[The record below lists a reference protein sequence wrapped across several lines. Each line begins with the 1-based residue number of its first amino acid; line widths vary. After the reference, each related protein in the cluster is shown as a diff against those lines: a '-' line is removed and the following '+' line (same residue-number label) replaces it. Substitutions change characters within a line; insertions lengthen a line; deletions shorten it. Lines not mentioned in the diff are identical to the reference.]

1 MISLKKS
8 VLYPPFTL
16 GGEQD
21 NDARLLEAERELLEW
36 LARADAQRKVDAS
49 DRFMEPIWDE
59 IGKWAET
66 IYKTPASTLMGAAV
80 KLRAVIHP
88 DVGIEEDADSEN
100 LRALRE
106 VLALVD
112 RANLPNTE
120 VSVAV

>member
-1 MISLKKS
+1 MSA
-8 VLYPPFTL
+8 PDPFTL

-21 NDARLLEAERELLEW
+21 HDTKLLDAERELLER

-49 DRFMEPIWDE
+49 NSFMEPIWDE

-80 KLRAVIHP
+80 KLRTVIHL
-88 DVGIEEDADSEN
+88 DVGIEEDEASEN

-112 RANLPNTE
+112 REINRTGL
-120 VSVAV
+120 